1 MHISHDKLN
10 NLHTHLT
17 GQGIGT
23 VQDRKVLASFVNS
36 KKKKKGKYNDPK
48 PLNKKDLQCLN

>member
-36 KKKKKGKYNDPK
+36 KKKKE
-48 PLNKKDLQCLN
+48 KKENIMIPNH